1 MRHKKIKKLEIL
13 KFSKRHVFKS
23 FTWRLIGT
31 LDTFILSWLITGD
44 SALGL
49 KISGFELITKT
60 LLYYFHDLFWF
71 KSKFTNA
78 SKRHII
84 KTFTWRFIGTL
95 DTVLIAWLISGSPL
109 SGLKIGSLE
118 IFSKMLLYFGHE
130 KLWYRIN
137 YGLDLKK
144 RGVN

>member
-1 MRHKKIKKLEIL
+1 M
-13 KFSKRHVFKS
+13 KFSKRHIFKT

-44 SALGL
+44 STLGL

-60 LLYYFHDLFWF
+60 LFYYFHEIFWF
-71 KSKFTNA
+71 KSKFINA

-118 IFSKMLLYFGHE
+118 LFSKMLLYFGHE

-144 RGVN
+144 RGVNSRTSIINNH